1 MKNLIIIFLG
11 FTFLYSCIKNN
22 DPLTENSPGVK
33 VIDKT
38 ITNAM
43 YFKKGSYWIYES
55 DKGKI
60 DSMWVEQG
68 SIGIGNINKTQGF
81 DIIIMSSLKNNI
93 NVACG
98 FENPSTQDTQYRI
111 SIGSYNG
118 NMNGG
123 NISGIISADIFK
135 PAKGTNN
142 KCITCTGDTAIL
154 MPNYTLNGITY
165 KNVWRLINKQYRSVY
180 DANLESSGQYYF
192 ADGIGIIEK
201 EDGGLPHYF
210 KLKRYH
216 IEK

>member
-1 MKNLIIIFLG
+1 MG

-111 SIGSYNG
+111 FIGSYNG

-154 MPNYTLNGITY
+154 MPTYTLNGITY
-165 KNVWRLINKQYRSVY
+165 KNVWRFLLKSKDKPCVDDSECGNYYMAENIGLIKKFEYV
-180 DANLESSGQYYF
+180 
-192 ADGIGIIEK
+192 
-201 EDGGLPHYF
+201 GGLPHYF